1 MKRLAVFVFM
11 AVLICSACAAES
23 AVFSRPNPEF
33 VEWQRRQARDGDSGA
48 ARTRSLSSDGE
59 ARALRDVPPSP
70 ADLSYLDSADF
81 SEFIKSA
88 AEEFAQGGG
97 AAAARSASSDGGA
110 ASLFPRRYDM
120 CDYGFLTPVRNQSAL
135 GVCWAF
141 SSCASMESNLLKKG
155 RGEYDLSEWQLGY
168 QSRQDV
174 SPDKPSFSINPDP
187 LLPGDWNDG
196 IEVSAGNNAMA
207 TAFLARGTGP
217 VFESEAPYPCGE
229 SSMLMPLYR
238 PSDFTPKL
246 RLRRAAELTFAQPE
260 LIKAAVVKYG
270 AVSFLFNAMTGSTE
284 NPDDSGF
291 TYWYDN
297 YFYSTEDS
305 GSSHLVAIVGWDD
318 DYSVDNFREDR
329 RPSKPGAW
337 IARNSWGELYGEE
350 GYFYISYEEGSL
362 KDASVYDVETRGGA
376 GEYVYEYDPLGQ
388 VGHMSPEPGVFE
400 GWGANVYTA
409 RGSEVITAVGFYSPA
424 PGAEYELSV
433 ETGLAEGS
441 PRGDARASA
450 KGTQPLAGYVR
461 VELHSPVSVSA
472 GEDFS
477 VVLKLKM
484 PEGFYLPP
492 DSQNAGI
499 LFAYEY
505 AAEEYTEKAK
515 NNPGKSFYSA
525 DGAEWESMGEHGD
538 LCIKAFASEDSSG
551 GCSAFGAHAV
561 LLAAAVFFAASR
573 VRRRR

>member
-1 MKRLAVFVFM
+1 MR
-11 AVLICSACAAES
+11 
-23 AVFSRPNPEF
+23 
-33 VEWQRRQARDGDSGA
+33 
-48 ARTRSLSSDGE
+48 
-59 ARALRDVPPSP
+59 
-70 ADLSYLDSADF
+70 
-81 SEFIKSA
+81 
-88 AEEFAQGGG
+88 
-97 AAAARSASSDGGA
+97 
-110 ASLFPRRYDM
+110 
-120 CDYGFLTPVRNQSAL
+120 DYGFLTPVRNQSAL

-174 SPDKPSFSINPDP
+174 SPDKPSFSVNPDP
-187 LLPGDWNDG
+187 LLPGDWSVG
-196 IEVSAGNNAMA
+196 IEVSSGNNAMA

-270 AVSFLFNAMTGSTE
+270 AVSFLFNAMTGTPE
-284 NPDDSGF
+284 HPDDSGF

-297 YFYSTEDS
+297 YFYSAKDT

-318 DYSVDNFREDR
+318 DYSVENFREDR
-329 RPSKPGAW
+329 RPSHPGAW
-337 IARNSWGELYGEE
+337 IARNSWGELYGDG

-362 KDASVYDVETRGGA
+362 KDASVYDVETCGGT

-388 VGHMSPEPGVFE
+388 VGHMSPEAGVFE

-433 ETGLAEGS
+433 ETGLGEGS
-441 PRGDARASA
+441 PRGEARASA

-461 VELHSPVSVSA
+461 VDLPSPVSVSA

-484 PEGFYLPP
+484 PEGFSLPP
-492 DSQNAGI
+492 DAQNAGI

-505 AAEEYTEKAK
+505 AAKEYTEKAK

-525 DGAEWESMGEHGD
+525 DGADWESMGEHGD
-538 LCIKAFASEDSSG
+538 LCIKAFTSEDSSG
-551 GCSAFGAHAV
+551 GCSAFGAHTA

>member
-11 AVLICSACAAES
+11 AVLICSACTAEC
-23 AVFSRPNPEF
+23 AVFARPNPEF

-70 ADLSYLDSADF
+70 VDLSYLDGADF

-97 AAAARSASSDGGA
+97 AAAARSASSEGGA

-120 CDYGFLTPVRNQSAL
+120 RDYGFLTPVRNQSAL

-174 SPDKPSFSINPDP
+174 SPDKPSFSVNPDP

-196 IEVSAGNNAMA
+196 IEVSSGNNAMA

-217 VFESEAPYPCGE
+217 VFEREAPYPCGE

-238 PSDFTPKL
+238 PRSFVPRLT
-246 RLRRAAELTFAQPE
+246 LRRAAALSFAQPE
-260 LIKAAVVKYG
+260 LIKAAIVKYG
-270 AVSFLFNAMTGSTE
+270 AVSFLFNAMTGTPE
-284 NPDDSGF
+284 HLDDSGF
-291 TYWYDN
+291 TYWYDS
-297 YFYSTEDS
+297 YFYSTKDT
-305 GSSHLVAIVGWDD
+305 GNNHLVAIVGWDD
-318 DYSVDNFREDR
+318 DYAVDNFREDR

-337 IARNSWGELYGEE
+337 LARNSWGELYGDG

-362 KDASVYDVETRGGA
+362 KDAAAYDVETYVDA
-376 GEYVYEYDPLGQ
+376 GEYVYEYDPLGE
-388 VGHMSPEPGVFE
+388 VGKMSPEAGVFE

-433 ETGLAEGS
+433 ETGPGGGS

-461 VELHSPVSVSA
+461 VDLPSPVSVSA

-484 PEGFYLPP
+484 PEGFSLPP

-505 AAEEYTEKAK
+505 ADEDYSEKAK

-538 LCIKAFASEDSSG
+538 LCIKAFASKDSSG
-551 GCSAFGAHAV
+551 GCSAFGANTA
-561 LLAAAVFFAASR
+561 LLAAVIFFAASR